1 MEELPHIRRSL
12 ALLAG
17 SCLLLNLPFA
27 AQTNAGLNSQPQQ
40 PSLPT
45 AFDTAA
51 VKKALARTSSH
62 EFIASV
68 IDQPNSVKAAKAVA
82 AAPKVCATPLL
93 ESEAD
98 PNIDPGIHVVR
109 PKQDEAG
116 SRVKTLTDPMVVP
129 PPVPACVAARR

>member
-40 PSLPT
+40 PLLPT
-45 AFDTAA
+45 AFDTASIQ
-51 VKKALARTSSH
+51 KAFAHTH
-62 EFIASV
+62 GFVASMD
-68 IDQPNSVKAAKAVA
+68 DQPNSVKAAKAVA

-93 ESEAD
+93 ESKAD
-98 PNIDPGIHVVR
+98 PNIDPGIRVVL

-116 SRVKTLTDPMVVP
+116 SRVKKLTDPITVP
-129 PPVPACVAARR
+129 PPVPACEAAKP